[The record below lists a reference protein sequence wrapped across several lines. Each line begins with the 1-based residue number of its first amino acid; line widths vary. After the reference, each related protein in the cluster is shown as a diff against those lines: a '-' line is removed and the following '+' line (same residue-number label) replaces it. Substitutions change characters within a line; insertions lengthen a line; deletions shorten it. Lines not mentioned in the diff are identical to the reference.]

1 MKKYFLIF
9 LLAAPLNSFAQI
21 YQCLNAAGKTIF
33 RDSPCQSAE
42 QTVDVRSL
50 PPVPIHKDKE
60 ENSRYQNPVLTHD
73 MPSKLIYSDNRP
85 LKKPYTIKVNEVRI
99 VAETD
104 DSLEVDV
111 IYTYQHKIPAEQI
124 KLYITPN
131 HNYWAVAPQ
140 KIERGQG
147 VARASIG
154 LSKGNMKKDRRR
166 RSTTDKIF
174 IRFDHYLPKK
184 FVGNIWSKTIKY
196 KKQWRLR
203 D

>member
-1 MKKYFLIF
+1 LKGYSLIF
-9 LLAAPLNSFAQI
+9 LLAMPLTGFAQI
-21 YQCLNAAGKTIF
+21 YQCLDPAGKTLY
-33 RDSPCQSAE
+33 RDSPCNSAE
-42 QTVDVRSL
+42 QTVNVRSL
-50 PPVPIHKDKE
+50 LPAPIHKDKK
-60 ENSRYQNPVLTHD
+60 ENARYQNPVLSRD
-73 MPSKLIYSDNRP
+73 MPSKLIYSDKRP

-99 VAETD
+99 VSETD

-131 HNYWAVAPQ
+131 HNYWSVAPQ

-174 IRFDHYLPKK
+174 IRFAHYLPKK

-203 D
+203 